1 MSHYKGS
8 AVVSQEGIEPVT
20 VYCFYD
26 GSTNASTDQAGW
38 SGWFSDEDPA
48 GLLTE
53 GPARL
58 ELLDGRTGTIIIDQM
73 EKEPPFGGHFRG
85 DSPEP

>member
-8 AVVSQEGIEPVT
+8 ATVSQEGVPPVT

-26 GSTNASTDQAGW
+26 GTTDARSETKGW
-38 SGWFSDEDPA
+38 SGWFSDEEPS
-48 GLLTE
+48 GVLTE

-58 ELLDGRTGTIIIDQM
+58 ELLDGRTGSIRIDQM
-73 EKEPPFGGHFRG
+73 ETEAPFGGHFRG
-85 DSPEP
+85 EGAEP